1 MKLWQLSTHKKTDQN
16 IYTMNEL
23 QAIEAITK
31 DILAGYYGSRQ
42 TAGTETQ
49 KWQYAYNQARKIYE
63 GELLIDPDHTWF
75 DDKGDIKF
83 EKL

>member
-1 MKLWQLSTHKKTDQN
+1 MEHKH
-16 IYTMNEL
+16 
-23 QAIEAITK
+23 IEEITK
-31 DILAGYYGSRQ
+31 DILAGLYGTIQ

-49 KWQYAYNQARKIYE
+49 KYTYAFEQAKKIFA

-75 DDKGDIKF
+75 DTGSGVKF